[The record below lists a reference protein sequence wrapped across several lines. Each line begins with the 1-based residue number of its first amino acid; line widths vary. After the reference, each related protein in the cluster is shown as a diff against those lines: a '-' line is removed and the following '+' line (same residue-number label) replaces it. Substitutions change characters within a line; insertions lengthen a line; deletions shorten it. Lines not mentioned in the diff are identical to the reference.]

1 MHQKETKCLGMSRWM
16 NRKQKN
22 NIHIKKWA
30 CVKIDHT
37 QETTL

>member
-1 MHQKETKCLGMSRWM
+1 MFRNVSLDEQKTK
-16 NRKQKN
+16 

-30 CVKIDHT
+30 CAKIDHT